1 MQAKTLLL
9 SLLLATAALAFVP
22 SADAA
27 TTVCTSATST
37 SCGGYVC
44 TSKDSDPSWSDDEC
58 VDKGD
63 VDRCQ
68 FQSDC
73 CSTTGFWCPERE

>member
-1 MQAKTLLL
+1 MQAKMLLL
-9 SLLLATAALAFVP
+9 SAALLLAGVSFLPA
-22 SADAA
+22 ADAA
-27 TTVCTSATST
+27 TQVCTSATSA

-44 TSKDSDPSWSDDEC
+44 TSKDSDPRWSDDEC
-58 VDKGD
+58 VNKRD

-68 FQSDC
+68 YQSDC